1 MANRP
6 EILTCFFN
14 QEPKVS
20 LIFLFEK
27 LCLVDIGSTEHL
39 GGILGF
45 MARRF
50 SSVESNTFGSLIE
63 DMTPKLEIQQW
74 DLFKKILFEEI
85 VKS

>member
-45 MARRF
+45 MARHF
-50 SSVESNTFGSLIE
+50 SYVESNTFGSLKE
-63 DMTPKLEIQQW
+63 DMTPKLEIPVGPF
-74 DLFKKILFEEI
+74 LRKSLMKK
-85 VKS
+85 S